1 MIITNDTIREATLQQ
16 QSNLGNMLAID
27 AGSSKSYPG
36 SGSVWY
42 DLSGNGNNVNLQ
54 NSPTFTNGYINFNG
68 TDQYGVA
75 YHNDTLSANGK
86 SMTMEVWV
94 RILDTSAGNTFLIS
108 KAPYTAGPNTQ
119 NGNYMMWAYHEAE
132 NQNLYFVSN
141 DGSDNV
147 NLAYS
152 ASTVSLTSNW
162 FQYVITYNNG
172 LFKFFRNGTLYT
184 TTVASGPV
192 DIKATTEDLLI
203 GRRKDGTGNLDGDL
217 AIVNIFDYPL
227 NDNDVKSNFNFY
239 RSRFGI

>member
-1 MIITNDTIREATLQQ
+1 
-16 QSNLGNMLAID
+16 MLAVD
-27 AGSSKSYPG
+27 AGSLKSYPG
-36 SGSVWY
+36 TGAVWY
-42 DLSGNGNNVNLQ
+42 DLSGNGNNVQLIGTP
-54 NSPTFTNGYINFNG
+54 SFGSSEGYISFNG
-68 TDQYGVA
+68 SDQYGVA

-94 RILDTSAGNTFLIS
+94 RILDTSAGSTFFIS
-108 KAPYTAGPNTQ
+108 KSPYTGGPSNQ

-132 NQNLYFVSN
+132 NQNLYFISN

-147 NLAYS
+147 NLA
-152 ASTVSLTSNW
+152 AGNGVVSLTSNW

-192 DIKATTEDLLI
+192 DTKATTEDLLI
-203 GRRKDGTGNLDGDL
+203 GRRKDGDGALDGDL
-217 AIVNIFDYPL
+217 AIVNISDYAL
-227 NDNDVKSNFNFY
+227 SDNDVKSNFNFY